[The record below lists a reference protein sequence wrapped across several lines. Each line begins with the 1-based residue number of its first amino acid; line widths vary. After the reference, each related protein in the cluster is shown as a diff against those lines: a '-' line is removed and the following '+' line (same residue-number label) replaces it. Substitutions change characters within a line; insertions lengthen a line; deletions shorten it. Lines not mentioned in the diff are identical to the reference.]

1 MDKEQYEG
9 AKKRLEEVTRRL
21 KYDQLSPQEREQLE
35 KEGKGLMGIIMS
47 PWIPVSS
54 GYRILMLVVIGI
66 GFWGLLEETYSYLLI
81 WLLLPLFSP
90 RVIGK
95 CLSSAAGLRDQ

>member
-1 MDKEQYEG
+1 MDREQFEG

-21 KYDQLSPQEREQLE
+21 KYDPISPQEREQLE
-35 KEGKGLMGIIMS
+35 REGRGLMEMIMS
-47 PWIPVSS
+47 PWIPVSF
-54 GYRILMLVVIGI
+54 GYRVLMLVIVAI
-66 GFWGLLEETYSYLLI
+66 GFWGLIEGKVLYLLI

-95 CLSSAAGLRDQ
+95 LLAASAGLRDQ